1 MTEKSLGTD
10 SQVGRQRVP
19 MSARTVAGWLWPFS
33 IGGVALFSISAL
45 FYFHFHRTE
54 LRPDGLLQ
62 QAIAT
67 LYSTFG
73 WAPSVVFF
81 LLVFAWSLI
90 WFVTGVLERPVSR
103 VARLVVL
110 AVMLG
115 VFLNLGNGGVVA
127 EPHKGAFGAWLAGR
141 LVSAVGYVP
150 SLVVVWLTTF
160 ASLLLATDWF
170 FSEWFERPR
179 AEAEEESGVEEAV
192 ADQLRAIGPDASSE
206 QQDQQEL
213 GGDDATEASS
223 AASSTANAAPAP
235 HEAEEHLSRIE
246 GVEDEGVPR
255 EPGVVADLTTRR
267 ERYAERRRLRSE
279 RAAASESTPSAT
291 PEPAAPAPAVDAE
304 ADDAPSVDEKALS
317 EQELAALFDAPSSSD
332 VGPDSKDDSAVVLAP
347 EYVEADEVALSDDD
361 ALAPAGPAEDEA
373 SEEVFAEIAVDEG
386 FDEVEDD
393 SDREEPEADGDGYG
407 EEEADEDE
415 DEYEYEDED
424 EYEEED
430 YEGEAD
436 EAEADEV
443 EECEG
448 DGDEVGS
455 DEALEAED
463 ATDEFEVSLD
473 DQQPHEVADI
483 DEEVVLE
490 ESSDSVEDAAD
501 EDAADE
507 DHSDPECVEVDSA
520 VAPSEGAAVDA
531 AAISIP
537 RPDNAAEPRVPTP
550 PAVPAERDPGRQQ
563 NLFGS
568 GLDEQLIEE
577 ARELLVRGRRPS
589 ASLLQRKLRID
600 YELAQ
605 DLLREL
611 SNRGLM
617 GTDS

>member
-110 AVMLG
+110 AVLLG

-192 ADQLRAIGPDASSE
+192 ADQLRAIGPDASPE

-223 AASSTANAAPAP
+223 AASSTADAAPAP
-235 HEAEEHLSRIE
+235 HEAEEQLSR
-246 GVEDEGVPR
+246 VEADEDKEVLR

-267 ERYAERRRLRSE
+267 ESYAERRRLRSE

-291 PEPAAPAPAVDAE
+291 SEPAAPAPAVDAE

-317 EQELAALFDAPSSSD
+317 EQELAALFDAPSASD
-332 VGPDSKDDSAVVLAP
+332 VGSDSQDDRAVVLAP

-373 SEEVFAEIAVDEG
+373 SEEVSAEIAVDED
-386 FDEVEDD
+386 FDQVEDD

-407 EEEADEDE
+407 EEEADEEE
-415 DEYEYEDED
+415 DEYEYE
-424 EYEEED
+424 EEEYD
-430 YEGEAD
+430 EEYEGEAD
-436 EAEADEV
+436 DAEADEV
-443 EECEG
+443 EEREG
-448 DGDEVGS
+448 DGEEVGS

-463 ATDEFEVSLD
+463 ATEEFEVSLD
-473 DQQPHEVADI
+473 DQQPREVADI
-483 DEEVVLE
+483 SEEVVLD
-490 ESSDSVEDAAD
+490 ESSDSD

>member
-10 SQVGRQRVP
+10 SQFGRQRVP

-33 IGGVALFSISAL
+33 LGGVALFSISAL

-54 LRPDGLLQ
+54 LKPEGLLQ
-62 QAIAT
+62 QAIAA

-90 WFVTGVLERPVSR
+90 WFVTGVLERPASR

-127 EPHKGAFGAWLAGR
+127 EPHKGAFGAWLAER

-192 ADQLRAIGPDASSE
+192 ADQLRAIGAGASPAE
-206 QQDQQEL
+206 QDQQEL
-213 GGDDATEASS
+213 GEEDVTEAASEPLL
-223 AASSTANAAPAP
+223 AAKAAAAPN
-235 HEAEEHLSRIE
+235 ESEEPLARIE
-246 GVEDEGVPR
+246 RGGEIDGEQ
-255 EPGVVADLTTRR
+255 GVVADSFTRR
-267 ERYAERRRLRSE
+267 ESYVERRRWRSE
-279 RAAASESTPSAT
+279 RAAASESTPAAT
-291 PEPAAPAPAVDAE
+291 SDAPAVD
-304 ADDAPSVDEKALS
+304 DDAPSVDDKALS
-317 EQELAALFDAPSSSD
+317 EQELAALFDAPAASD
-332 VGPDSKDDSAVVLAP
+332 GGSKSEDDGAVVLAP
-347 EYVEADEVALSDDD
+347 EYVELDEVALSDDD
-361 ALAPAGPAEDEA
+361 ALAPAGLAEDEGDEQV
-373 SEEVFAEIAVDEG
+373 SAEIAVDED

-393 SDREEPEADGDGYG
+393 SDHEESEADEDSSEY
-407 EEEADEDE
+407 EEADEDE
-415 DEYEYEDED
+415 YDYEEEYEDGAD
-424 EYEEED
+424 D
-430 YEGEAD
+430 DEAD
-436 EAEADEV
+436 DG
-443 EECEG
+443 EEYEG
-448 DGDEVGS
+448 DGGEVGS
-455 DEALEAED
+455 DEVLVAED
-463 ATDEFEVSLD
+463 ATDGFEVSLD
-473 DQQPHEVADI
+473 DQQPGEVADFA
-483 DEEVVLE
+483 EEAVLDQPN
-490 ESSDSVEDAAD
+490 DSVEGGAEDNDGDEEHADLESIEVDNAAVD
-501 EDAADE
+501 SAA
-507 DHSDPECVEVDSA
+507 VDSA
-520 VAPSEGAAVDA
+520 VAASEGAAADA

-537 RPDNAAEPRVPTP
+537 RPDKAAAPRVPTP
-550 PAVPAERDPGRQQ
+550 PAVSTERDPGRQQ
-563 NLFGS
+563 NLFGG

-589 ASLLQRKLRID
+589 ASMLRRKLRID
-600 YELAQ
+600 YDLAQ